1 MKPVFP
7 ADLKMR
13 CFHCLLQQ
21 LRFWS
26 FLLSSVCWQSLFS
39 VFLEI
44 RAHSSG
50 TYGREVLKPRCQ
62 FFCFVTN
69 HHIVNGLKQHIYFL
83 TLLQLRCPAGI
94 SLDCDKSF
102 SRATSLLS
110 LWERICFLSFQAS
123 RNHLPSFTHNPILF
137 IIRLST
143 LRLSNH
149 YPHSHLPLTRTRKR
163 IPL

>member
-1 MKPVFP
+1 MEPVFP
-7 ADLKMR
+7 ADVKTR
-13 CFHCLLQQ
+13 CLHCLVQH

-26 FLLSSVCWQSLFS
+26 FLLSSVCWHSLFS

-62 FFCFVTN
+62 FFSFVKN
-69 HHIVNGLKQHIYFL
+69 YHIVNGLKQHMYFL

-94 SLDCDKSF
+94 SQDGDQGF
-102 SRATSLLS
+102 SRVTSPLS

-123 RNHLPSFTHNPILF
+123 KNCLPAFGHNPLLF
-137 IIRLST
+137 IIRPAT
-143 LRLSNH
+143 LHLSNC
-149 YPHSHLPLTRTRKR
+149 YTYSHLPLTRTRKS